1 MANAEYARKREKLS
15 LRCPV
20 AVEGKYDKIK
30 LDAIVE
36 TPILVL
42 NGFSV
47 FHDREKLDM
56 LRAVIAKTGLILLT
70 DSDRAGSFLRSR
82 LKGLLPEDRSS
93 GKDEGR
99 IYQVYAPPLKGKE
112 KRKSAPSADGLL
124 GVEGTDADILY
135 DLLLP
140 FSREKT
146 SVDPVRAVTKAE
158 WYADGFTGKQ
168 DSSARRRELA
178 RALSLPETLTGNA
191 LLEALNLLGARDKYE
206 EFKSCHNHASES

>member
-82 LKGLLPEDRSS
+82 LKGLLFPE
-93 GKDEGR
+93 
-99 IYQVYAPPLKGKE
+99 YPPF
-112 KRKSAPSADGLL
+112 
-124 GVEGTDADILY
+124 
-135 DLLLP
+135 P
-140 FSREKT
+140 F
-146 SVDPVRAVTKAE
+146 
-158 WYADGFTGKQ
+158 
-168 DSSARRRELA
+168 
-178 RALSLPETLTGNA
+178 LS
-191 LLEALNLLGARDKYE
+191 
-206 EFKSCHNHASES
+206 